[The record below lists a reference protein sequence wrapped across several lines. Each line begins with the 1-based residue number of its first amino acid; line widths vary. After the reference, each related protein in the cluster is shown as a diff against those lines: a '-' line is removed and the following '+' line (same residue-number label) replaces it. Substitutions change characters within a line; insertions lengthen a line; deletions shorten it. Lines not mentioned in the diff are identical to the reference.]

1 MSLLGI
7 KFAIFLIFIY
17 QIDTS
22 LANETRDS
30 KVLPVFQVVRFPND
44 ICVISGGTKNG
55 TCYTA
60 EECSS
65 KGGVNGGSCA
75 SGFGVCCTFTIGCG
89 ATSSENCTYFENT
102 AVADGGCVGIICK
115 ASTDICQIRLDFNEF
130 VVTGPST
137 STQSIGLQLNGAVVH
152 AGGKAFSTAGT
163 CRTDT
168 FSVGGAPS
176 VPVLC
181 GTLTGDHVYFDAS
194 DDCHD
199 LNVSVGQ
206 SGIGTTEVATRK
218 FNIKVTQI
226 SCTSETL
233 VPSGC
238 LQYHT
243 GVTGIAKSF
252 NFDQG
257 YHLANQ
263 KQTICFRREAGSC
276 RICYSAA
283 SITDVQ
289 LGTHTIA
296 HVKHS
301 TCCGYG
307 TKGTGTLGYDCLL
320 IPGASKAADSAALNK
335 AGWCQAGGDE
345 GLVTLAAGKPSAT
358 VCSKLEPFRLEFIS
372 DGFEG
377 AAAAIKEGL
386 TKGFKVSFFQKT
398 C

>member
-1 MSLLGI
+1 MGLDLDT
-7 KFAIFLIFIY
+7 FI
-17 QIDTS
+17 I
-22 LANETRDS
+22 
-30 KVLPVFQVVRFPND
+30 
-44 ICVISGGTKNG
+44 
-55 TCYTA
+55 
-60 EECSS
+60 
-65 KGGVNGGSCA
+65 
-75 SGFGVCCTFTIGCG
+75 
-89 ATSSENCTYFENT
+89 
-102 AVADGGCVGIICK
+102 
-115 ASTDICQIRLDFNEF
+115 
-130 VVTGPST
+130 TGPST
-137 STQSIGLQLNGAVVH
+137 AVTTNAVMVELGGMIR
-152 AGGKAFSTAGT
+152 AANGGKIITQRTNCA
-163 CRTDT
+163 TDT
-168 FSVGGAPS
+168 FSIGNAPS

-181 GTLTGDHVYFDAS
+181 GTLTGDHIYFDAS

-226 SCTSETL
+226 SCTSESL

-243 GVTGIAKSF
+243 GVTGVAKSF

-263 KQTICFRREAGSC
+263 EQTICFRREAGSC

-307 TKGTGTLGYDCLL
+307 TKGTGTLGFDCLL
-320 IPGASKAADSAALNK
+320 IPGASKAADSAALNA

-377 AAAAIKEGL
+377 AAAATKEGL